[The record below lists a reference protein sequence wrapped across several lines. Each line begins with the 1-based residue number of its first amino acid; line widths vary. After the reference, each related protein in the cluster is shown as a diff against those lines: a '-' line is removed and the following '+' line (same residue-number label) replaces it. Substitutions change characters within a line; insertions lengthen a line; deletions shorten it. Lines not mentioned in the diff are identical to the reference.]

1 MVMPDSMQDNN
12 SLTLSVSTASKSFGK
27 VEVLR
32 NIDLKIKTGEKVALM
47 GPSGSGKSTLL
58 NCICGIEP
66 LDGGTICLGGKNL
79 SQMSHREMERI
90 RREQIG
96 YVFQSFHLL
105 PTLSAW
111 ENVEFSGQLIGMGG
125 LERSNRVGELLS
137 RVGLSNRENHFP
149 HQLSGGERQ
158 RVALARALL
167 HRPRLILAD
176 EPTGS
181 LDSESGD
188 QVLKLLNEL
197 SGESGISILLVT
209 HDHASTRICDRVITM
224 KDGELNCQKS

>member
-1 MVMPDSMQDNN
+1 M
-12 SLTLSVSTASKSFGK
+12 
-27 VEVLR
+27 
-32 NIDLKIKTGEKVALM
+32 
-47 GPSGSGKSTLL
+47 
-58 NCICGIEP
+58 
-66 LDGGTICLGGKNL
+66 
-79 SQMSHREMERI
+79 
-90 RREQIG
+90 
-96 YVFQSFHLL
+96 
-105 PTLSAW
+105 
-111 ENVEFSGQLIGMGG
+111 
-125 LERSNRVGELLS
+125 
-137 RVGLSNRENHFP
+137 
-149 HQLSGGERQ
+149 
-158 RVALARALL
+158 ALARALL